1 MIPVLSQP
9 LAAAAFYVALSMF
22 GLLFL
27 QARVIMMRRAKLV
40 GIGDGND
47 RTLALRIR
55 VHANYAEN
63 VPFAL
68 AGLIGMALLGLPV
81 LLIHLCGVLLL
92 AGRTAHA
99 IGLQGSAGK
108 STGRVAGMVMTN
120 VALIFAALAVLVKVL
135 LP

>member
-1 MIPVLSQP
+1 MMPVLSQP
-9 LAAAAFYVALSMF
+9 LSAAAFYVGIAML
-22 GLLFL
+22 GLLLL
-27 QARVIMMRRAKLV
+27 QARVILMRRTKLV

-63 VPFAL
+63 VPFVL
-68 AGLIGMALLGLPV
+68 AGLISMAMLGLPV
-81 LLIHLCGVLLL
+81 LLIHLCGLLLL

-99 IGLQGSAGK
+99 IGLQGSAGS

-120 VALIFAALAVLVKVL
+120 VALVVSALAVLVKAL